1 MTLLNIIGEFLYKIF
16 KPYLDDE
23 FNPELV
29 TWVSWFNCIFI
40 ITGCL
45 VLVISLLIEYY
56 IRYKNDDL
64 DDDD

>member
-29 TWVSWFNCIFI
+29 T
-40 ITGCL
+40 
-45 VLVISLLIEYY
+45 
-56 IRYKNDDL
+56 
-64 DDDD
+64 